1 MREIFTTLQSTLAP
15 LHGLGKAVLFVEVI
29 CHNILHKLIGLASLL
44 GRSLR
49 EPGFEIGVEMYF
61 HALQDTEKSA

>member
-1 MREIFTTLQSTLAP
+1 
-15 LHGLGKAVLFVEVI
+15 
-29 CHNILHKLIGLASLL
+29 LL